1 MIQRRTTDAEEIKS
15 EVEAR
20 HKEEIQ
26 RRSQLPLLLNYVY
39 APPTGKDSLIQ
50 ELTGQLS
57 KQSPSSSSQSWTLH
71 FLTREAAEE
80 EKRALRDENTRL
92 KDVIKQHNAVVA
104 AKDQQV
110 VELKQEGIST
120 MYLSLCCSSLLTEPK
135 WSLQRRSFRQRST
148 AQINSRP
155 AQCPYLSQSPRMERK
170 LLEVLQTT
178 CP

>member
-26 RRSQLPLLLNYVY
+26 RRSQLPLLLNYVD
-39 APPTGKDSLIQ
+39 ASTTGKDSLIQ

-110 VELKQEGIST
+110 VELKQEGISLCIR
-120 MYLSLCCSSLLTEPK
+120 LSVVPACSPIPK
-135 WSLQRRSFRQRST
+135 WSSQRRSFRQRST

-155 AQCPYLSQSPRMERK
+155 AQCPYLSQSPRTERR